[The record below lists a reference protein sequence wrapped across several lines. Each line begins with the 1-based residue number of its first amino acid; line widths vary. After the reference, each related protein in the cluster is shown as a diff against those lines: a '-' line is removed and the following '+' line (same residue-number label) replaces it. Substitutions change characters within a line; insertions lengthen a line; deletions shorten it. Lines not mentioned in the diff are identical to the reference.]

1 MIEVLTN
8 QKTEIMLKKILELEG
23 TQELT
28 REQKKFV
35 KGGIACEYPGDPV
48 CAPGHHCVNSH
59 CEQIKP

>member
-1 MIEVLTN
+1 
-8 QKTEIMLKKILELEG
+8 MLKKILELEG

-35 KGGIACEYPGDPV
+35 KGGIACAYPGDPV